1 MYRMNITFRSELSE
15 ACKIL
20 EDYALMDDSLWYKSY
35 VLLINRLLDLDSCV
49 DEEKV
54 ARIFHSVPFHFNEDG
69 N

>member
-1 MYRMNITFRSELSE
+1 MNITFRSELSE

-20 EDYALMDDSLWYKSY
+20 EDYGLLDDSLWYKSY

-54 ARIFHSVPFHFNEDG
+54 ARIFHSIPFHFNGDG